1 MHPGRVPEQNAR
13 PARGVRRNAR
23 CVLTLIRDC
32 AYIAQDVPSK
42 PGSTFASFLK
52 RFVLIALVAA
62 ATGSLPGF
70 TALPFDAASQA
81 DARLD
86 YASGFKALRFDV
98 LLDEGI
104 PVVEW
109 AAESEDGLE
118 HYEVEVSAESGAGAR
133 VVEIA
138 PRGAQHPY
146 VYRDDDLYK
155 GAEAVRYTL
164 YAVLE
169 DGGRQIV
176 GSRQIAYT
184 PTAVRRTWGS
194 IKAMFQ

>member
-1 MHPGRVPEQNAR
+1 MRKRHEAER
-13 PARGVRRNAR
+13 PPYLDVIRN
-23 CVLTLIRDC
+23 C
-32 AYIAQDVPSK
+32 AYVAQDMLSE
-42 PGSTFASFLK
+42 PGPAFSSFLK
-52 RFVLIALVAA
+52 RFVLIALATA

-86 YASGFKALRFDV
+86 YVSNFKALRFDV
-98 LLDEGI
+98 LLDEGV

-109 AAESEDGLE
+109 AAESEDGLD
-118 HYEVEVSAESGAGAR
+118 HYEVEVSAESGAVPR

-138 PRGAQHPY
+138 PRGPQYPY

-164 YAVLE
+164 YAVLD